1 MRRGCIGACRMRAG
15 TEMEVASNVQD
26 QVDGQDAMLGRSG

>member
-15 TEMEVASNVQD
+15 TEMGVASNVQD
-26 QVDGQDAMLGRSG
+26 QADGKDAMLGCSS